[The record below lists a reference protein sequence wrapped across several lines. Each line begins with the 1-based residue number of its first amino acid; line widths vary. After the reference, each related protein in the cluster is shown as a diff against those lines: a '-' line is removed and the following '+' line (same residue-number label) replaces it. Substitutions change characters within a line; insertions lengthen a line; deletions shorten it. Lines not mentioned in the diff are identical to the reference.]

1 MKIHQQSHICQH
13 RLQLHQIQ
21 PSYFQQAT
29 PLLLYNPIQIMNQ
42 NHQLSALMI
51 ALFSFNIQSSFSL
64 LS

>member
-13 RLQLHQIQ
+13 HLQLHQIQ
-21 PSYFQQAT
+21 PSYFQRAA

-51 ALFSFNIQSSFSL
+51 VLFSFNIQSSFSL